1 MFLVYLNLKIK
12 ILNLQINLIWEK
24 TFYDIV
30 LESFENMRKHILMS
44 EASLSLGSANVNI
57 SKISYTYEVIK
68 QSTSK

>member
-1 MFLVYLNLKIK
+1 
-12 ILNLQINLIWEK
+12 
-24 TFYDIV
+24 
-30 LESFENMRKHILMS
+30 MS